1 MIKFKMNFLELF
13 NRNGL
18 IAAHRGAR
26 SISPENTLSALK
38 KSIGHCD
45 FIEVD
50 VQLSCDGIPII
61 IHDETLTRT
70 TNIEDISEYK
80 NMKPYRVSD
89 FTFKE
94 LSTLDYG
101 SWFYRDDPFHYI
113 MEKKLNPINIK
124 NKSEPLL
131 SLRDTLKFIK
141 KHQLFINIEI
151 KDMEKYF
158 SDEDVVSI
166 ILKEIKN
173 MQVENLVLI
182 SSFRAEYLSLSKS
195 KMENIPTALL
205 VANKHPS
212 SLIEYLNNLQ
222 VDGYNIDNKLVD
234 KKTIDMVKKAGF
246 FINVYT
252 VNSPT
257 DQNKL
262 FKMGINGVFT
272 DLVK

>member
-1 MIKFKMNFLELF
+1 MNFLELF

-113 MEKKLNPINIK
+113 MEKKLNTINIK

-182 SSFRAEYLSLSKS
+182 SSFRAEYLSLSKNS
-195 KMENIPTALL
+195 MVNIPTALL

-212 SLIEYLNNLQ
+212 NLIEYLNNLQ

-234 KKTIDMVKKAGF
+234 KKTIDIVKKAGF